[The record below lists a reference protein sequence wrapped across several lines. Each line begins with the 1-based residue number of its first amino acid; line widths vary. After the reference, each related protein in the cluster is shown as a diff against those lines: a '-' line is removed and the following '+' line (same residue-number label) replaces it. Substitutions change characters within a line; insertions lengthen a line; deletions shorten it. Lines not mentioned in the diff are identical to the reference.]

1 MWTSYVGEWMFNGLM
16 LLCTIGPKERGAQD
30 DVIFDVNNW
39 IKFYTKKYLPIVK
52 PPKMWVLA
60 HEMILSELSL
70 VLPWSVPW
78 LITKEI
84 YPSPYVIVLALTF
97 IIHLFVVLATW
108 ISSCIMDF
116 FLQPNIIYHKYI
128 MGCLEYL
135 FRCELKNISL
145 HLFFIPAKSK
155 LFLKGWVQY
164 VFILGLEGCASSCA
178 MAPTTYYSCGHLTRH
193 DDLGR

>member
-1 MWTSYVGEWMFNGLM
+1 
-16 LLCTIGPKERGAQD
+16 
-30 DVIFDVNNW
+30 
-39 IKFYTKKYLPIVK
+39 
-52 PPKMWVLA
+52 
-60 HEMILSELSL
+60 
-70 VLPWSVPW
+70 
-78 LITKEI
+78 
-84 YPSPYVIVLALTF
+84 VIVFPLTYT
-97 IIHLFVVLATW
+97 IHLFVVLATW

-135 FRCELKNISL
+135 FICELKNISL

-155 LFLKGWVQY
+155 LFIKGWVQY

-193 DDLGR
+193 EDWVDRKRKDAAPNSYVLFAFGNWTRILLLLAFASSDLQLGN